1 MSGVNM
7 NEFRL
12 LLVIAIC
19 QMSLMG
25 INYQRVYGQSS
36 GISLDKTL
44 VQTVT
49 INNQKL
55 IAFFA
60 EDFMIP
66 ENEISRLVIY
76 DLNGD
81 GFGDTDLVRTYPGGR
96 FYLITQGS
104 QAQKIMNSW
113 DFGGNIK
120 FTASSDDPPEMFE

>member
-7 NEFRL
+7 NESRL

-19 QMSLMG
+19 QMSIVG
-25 INYQRVYGQSS
+25 INYQKVYGQSS

-49 INNQKL
+49 IKKQKL
-55 IAFFA
+55 ITFFA

-66 ENEISRLVIY
+66 EKEISRLIIY

-81 GFGDTDLVRTYPGGR
+81 GFGDTDIFRTSP
-96 FYLITQGS
+96 
-104 QAQKIMNSW
+104 
-113 DFGGNIK
+113 
-120 FTASSDDPPEMFE
+120 